1 MQEEIDNLWLARTL
15 HRLGAVHFG
24 DFSLGRSTVHSPIY
38 IDLKVMLGDPSV
50 LRTAARLIQMET
62 RFSQAM
68 RKPKVGW
75 FDVVAGVPFGG
86 LHLAT
91 AFSLET
97 NTPLTYARQP
107 KEDSET
113 SHVIEGIRQTGST
126 ALIVDDLVTGGRS
139 ILETASLFRQE
150 GLQVQDV
157 IVLVDRDQGAAERL
171 KRHGLH
177 LISILK
183 LPVMLNLYAA
193 EGWIS
198 EDQHQRALDYIRS
211 ARERATEE
219 SA

>member
-1 MQEEIDNLWLARTL
+1 MQEDIDNLWLARTL
-15 HRLGAVHFG
+15 HHLGAVHFG

-50 LRTAARLIQMET
+50 LRNAARLIQQET
-62 RFSQAM
+62 RFSQAL

-107 KEDSET
+107 KEDNET
-113 SHVIEGIRQTGST
+113 SHVIEGARNAGLT

-139 ILETASLFRQE
+139 ILETANLFRQE
-150 GLQVQDV
+150 GMQVQDV

-171 KRHGLH
+171 KRHGMH

-183 LPVMLNLYAA
+183 LPVMLNMYVA

-198 EDQHQRALDYIRS
+198 EDQHHRAMEYIRS
-211 ARERATEE
+211 ARERASE
-219 SA
+219 

>member
-1 MQEEIDNLWLARTL
+1 MQEDVDNLWLARTL
-15 HRLGAVHFG
+15 HHLGAVHLG

-38 IDLKVMLGDPSV
+38 IDLKVMLGDPTV
-50 LRTAARLIQMET
+50 LRNAARLIQQET
-62 RFSQAM
+62 RFGQAL

-107 KEDSET
+107 KEEDEAT
-113 SHVIEGIRQTGST
+113 HVIEGVRQSGAT

-139 ILETASLFRQE
+139 ILETANLFRQE
-150 GLQVQDV
+150 GLNVQDV

-183 LPVMLNLYAA
+183 LPVMLNLYVA
-193 EGWIS
+193 EGWIG
-198 EDQHQRALDYIRS
+198 EDAHHRAMEYIHA
-211 ARERATEE
+211 ARERATEQD
-219 SA
+219 

>member
-1 MQEEIDNLWLARTL
+1 MQDDIDNLWLARTL
-15 HRLGAVHFG
+15 HHLGAVHFG
-24 DFSLGRSTVHSPIY
+24 DFSRGRSTVHSPIY
-38 IDLKVMLGDPSV
+38 IDLKVMLGDPTV
-50 LRTAARLIQMET
+50 LRNAARLIQQET
-62 RFSQAM
+62 RFGQSL

-97 NTPLTYARQP
+97 NTPLTYAREP
-107 KEDSET
+107 REDDEGA
-113 SHVIEGIRQTGST
+113 HVIEGARSAGLS

-139 ILETASLFRQE
+139 ILATAGLFRQE

-183 LPVMLNLYAA
+183 LPVMLNLYVA
-193 EGWIS
+193 EGWIT
-198 EDQHQRALDYIRS
+198 EDQHQRALEYIRG
-211 ARERATEE
+211 ARERAAE
-219 SA
+219 

>member
-1 MQEEIDNLWLARTL
+1 MQDEIDNLWLARTL
-15 HRLGAVHFG
+15 HQLGAVHFG

-38 IDLKVMLGDPSV
+38 IDLKVMLGDPTV
-50 LRTAARLIQMET
+50 LRNAAKLIQQET
-62 RFSQAM
+62 RFGQSL
-68 RKPKVGW
+68 RRPKVGW
-75 FDVVAGVPFGG
+75 FDVVAGVPYGG

-97 NTPLTYARQP
+97 NTPLTYAREP

-113 SHVIEGIRQTGST
+113 SHVIEGVRPSGGS

-139 ILETASLFRQE
+139 ILETANLFRQE
-150 GLQVQDV
+150 GLQVRDV

-171 KRHGLH
+171 KQEGLH

-183 LPVMLNLYAA
+183 LPVMLNLYAS

-198 EDQHQRALDYIRS
+198 EDQHR
-211 ARERATEE
+211 RATAYLEAARQRSSE
-219 SA
+219 

>member
-1 MQEEIDNLWLARTL
+1 MQDDIDNLWLARTL
-15 HRLGAVHFG
+15 HHLGAVHFG
-24 DFSLGRSTVHSPIY
+24 DFSRGRSTVHSPIY
-38 IDLKVMLGDPSV
+38 IDLKVMLGDPTV
-50 LRTAARLIQMET
+50 LRNAARLIQQET
-62 RFSQAM
+62 RFGQSL

-107 KEDSET
+107 KEDDES
-113 SHVIEGIRQTGST
+113 SHVIEGARSAGLA

-139 ILETASLFRQE
+139 ILETAGLFRQE

-177 LISILK
+177 MISILK
-183 LPVMLNLYAA
+183 LPVMLNLYVA
-193 EGWIS
+193 EGWIT
-198 EDQHQRALDYIRS
+198 EDQHQRALEYIRG
-211 ARERATEE
+211 ALERAAE
-219 SA
+219 

>member
-1 MQEEIDNLWLARTL
+1 MQDEVDNLWLARTL
-15 HRLGAVHFG
+15 HHLGAVHFG

-38 IDLKVMLGDPSV
+38 IDLKVMLSDPSV
-50 LRTAARLIQMET
+50 LRSAARLIQMET

-97 NTPLTYARQP
+97 NTPLTYARNP

-113 SHVIEGIRQTGST
+113 SHVIEGVRQSGAT

-139 ILETASLFRQE
+139 ILETANLFRQE
-150 GLQVQDV
+150 GLTVQDV

-171 KRHGLH
+171 KRHGLN
-177 LISILK
+177 LIPILK
-183 LPVMLNLYAA
+183 LTVMLNLYSA

-198 EDQHQRALDYIRS
+198 EDQHHRAMDYIRT
-211 ARERATEE
+211 ARQRAQE
-219 SA
+219 SED

>member
-1 MQEEIDNLWLARTL
+1 MQDEIDNLWLARTL
-15 HRLGAVHFG
+15 HHLGAVRFG

-50 LRTAARLIQMET
+50 LRSAAKLIQQET
-62 RFSQAM
+62 RFGQAL

-75 FDVVAGVPFGG
+75 FDVVAGVPYGG

-107 KEDSET
+107 SEDSGG
-113 SHVIEGIRQTGST
+113 HVIEGVRQPGAT

-139 ILETASLFRQE
+139 ILATASLFRQE
-150 GLQVQDV
+150 GLQVRDV

-171 KRHGLH
+171 KQNGLH

-198 EDQHQRALDYIRS
+198 EDQHRRAIEYIHS
-211 ARERATEE
+211 ARARAD
-219 SA
+219 S

>member
-1 MQEEIDNLWLARTL
+1 MQEDIDNLWLARTL
-15 HRLGAVHFG
+15 HHLGAVHFG

-50 LRTAARLIQMET
+50 LRNAARLIQQET
-62 RFSQAM
+62 RFSQALH
-68 RKPKVGW
+68 KPKVGW

-107 KEDSET
+107 KEDNET
-113 SHVIEGIRQTGST
+113 SHVIEGARNAGLT

-139 ILETASLFRQE
+139 ILETANLFRQE
-150 GLQVQDV
+150 GMQVQDV

-171 KRHGLH
+171 KRHGMH

-183 LPVMLNLYAA
+183 LPVMLNMYVA

-198 EDQHQRALDYIRS
+198 EDQHHRAMEYIRS
-211 ARERATEE
+211 ARERANE
-219 SA
+219 

>member
-1 MQEEIDNLWLARTL
+1 MQDEIDNLWLARTL
-15 HRLGAVHFG
+15 HHLGAVRFG

-38 IDLKVMLGDPSV
+38 IDLKVMLSDPSV
-50 LRTAARLIQMET
+50 LRNAARLIQMET
-62 RFSQAM
+62 RFSQAL

-113 SHVIEGIRQTGST
+113 SHVIEGVRQTGAT

-157 IVLVDRDQGAAERL
+157 IVLVDRDAGAAERL
-171 KRHGLH
+171 KQHGLN
-177 LISILK
+177 LIPILK
-183 LPVMLNLYAA
+183 LSVMLNLYSA

-198 EDQHQRALDYIRS
+198 EDQHQRAMEYIRAARQRAADS
-211 ARERATEE
+211 AD
-219 SA
+219 

>member
-1 MQEEIDNLWLARTL
+1 MQDDVDNLWLARTL
-15 HRLGAVHFG
+15 HHLGAVHFG
-24 DFSLGRSTVHSPIY
+24 DFSRGRSTVHSPIY
-38 IDLKVMLGDPSV
+38 IDLKVMLGDPTV
-50 LRTAARLIQMET
+50 LRSAARLIQQET
-62 RFSQAM
+62 RFGQSL

-107 KEDSET
+107 KEDDEE
-113 SHVIEGIRQTGST
+113 SHVIEGARSAGLT

-171 KRHGLH
+171 KRQGLH

-183 LPVMLNLYAA
+183 LPVMLNLYVA
-193 EGWIS
+193 EGWIT
-198 EDQHQRALDYIRS
+198 EDQHQRALEYIQT
-211 ARERATEE
+211 ARERALE
-219 SA
+219 

>member
-1 MQEEIDNLWLARTL
+1 MQDDVDNLWLARTL
-15 HRLGAVHFG
+15 HHLGAVHFG

-50 LRTAARLIQMET
+50 LRNAARLIQQET
-62 RFSQAM
+62 RFGQAL

-75 FDVVAGVPFGG
+75 FDVVAGVPYGG

-113 SHVIEGIRQTGST
+113 SHVIEGLRQYGAT

-139 ILETASLFRQE
+139 ILETANLFRQE
-150 GLQVQDV
+150 GLQISDV
-157 IVLVDRDQGAAERL
+157 IVLLDRDQGAAQRL
-171 KRHGLH
+171 KEQGLH

-198 EDQHQRALDYIRS
+198 EDQHQQAMEYIRS
-211 ARERATEE
+211 ARERATE
-219 SA
+219 

>member
-1 MQEEIDNLWLARTL
+1 MQDDVDNLWLARTL
-15 HRLGAVHFG
+15 HHLGAVRFG
-24 DFSLGRSTVHSPIY
+24 DFSRGRSTIHSPIY
-38 IDLKVMLGDPSV
+38 IDLKVMLGDPTV
-50 LRTAARLIQMET
+50 LRNAARLIQQET
-62 RFSQAM
+62 RFGQAL

-107 KEDSET
+107 KEDSES
-113 SHVIEGIRQTGST
+113 SHVIEGARSAGLS

-139 ILETASLFRQE
+139 ILETAALFRQE
-150 GLQVQDV
+150 GLTVHDV
-157 IVLVDRDQGAAERL
+157 IVLVDRDQGAGERL
-171 KRHGLH
+171 KQHGLN

-183 LPVMLNLYAA
+183 LPVMLNLYVA

-198 EDQHQRALDYIRS
+198 EDQHQRAVEYIRA
-211 ARERATEE
+211 ARERAAE
-219 SA
+219 SE

>member
-15 HRLGAVHFG
+15 HHLGAVQFG
-24 DFSLGRSTVHSPIY
+24 DFSVGRSTVHSPIY

-50 LRTAARLIQMET
+50 LRNAARLIQNET
-62 RFSQAM
+62 RFGQAL
-68 RKPKVGW
+68 RRPKVGW
-75 FDVVAGVPFGG
+75 FDVVAGVPYGG

-107 KEDSET
+107 REDGG
-113 SHVIEGIRQTGST
+113 HVIEGVRQAGAT

-139 ILETASLFRQE
+139 ILETANLFRQE
-150 GLQVQDV
+150 GLHVQDV

-183 LPVMLNLYAA
+183 LSVMLNLYVA

-198 EDQHQRALDYIRS
+198 EDEHHSAVQYIEA
-211 ARERATEE
+211 ARERSRSE
-219 SA
+219 

>member
-1 MQEEIDNLWLARTL
+1 MQEDIDNLWLARTL
-15 HRLGAVHFG
+15 HHLGAVHFG

-38 IDLKVMLGDPSV
+38 IDLKVMLGDPTV
-50 LRTAARLIQMET
+50 LRSAARLIQQET
-62 RFSQAM
+62 RFGQSL

-97 NTPLTYARQP
+97 NTPLTYARRP
-107 KEDSET
+107 KEDDET
-113 SHVIEGIRQTGST
+113 SHVIEGARNPGLA

-139 ILETASLFRQE
+139 ILETAGLFRQE

-171 KRHGLH
+171 KQHGLH

-183 LPVMLNLYAA
+183 LPVMLNMYVA
-193 EGWIS
+193 EGWIT
-198 EDQHQRALDYIRS
+198 EDQHHRAMEYIQS
-211 ARERATEE
+211 ARERSSE
-219 SA
+219 

>member
-1 MQEEIDNLWLARTL
+1 
-15 HRLGAVHFG
+15 
-24 DFSLGRSTVHSPIY
+24 
-38 IDLKVMLGDPSV
+38 V
-50 LRTAARLIQMET
+50 LRNAARLIQNET
-62 RFSQAM
+62 RFGQSL

-97 NTPLTYARQP
+97 NTPLTYARNP

-113 SHVIEGIRQTGST
+113 AHVIEGVRQFGST

-150 GLQVQDV
+150 GLQVSDV

-171 KRHGLH
+171 KQHGLH

-183 LPVMLNLYAA
+183 LPVMLNLYTA

-198 EDQHQRALDYIRS
+198 EDQYHGAVEYIQA
-211 ARERATEE
+211 ARERARAE
-219 SA
+219 AD